1 MTNSEIEIRHKV
13 KFLNLRVFDEPTF
26 TEADNLESRDKI
38 TPNMARL
45 RNLTYESD
53 IFLEMKIQKYRVE
66 NGEEIEVG
74 DPQIYDNPPIHIGK
88 VPIMVRSEFCL
99 LHNKS
104 D

>member
-1 MTNSEIEIRHKV
+1 
-13 KFLNLRVFDEPTF
+13 
-26 TEADNLESRDKI
+26 
-38 TPNMARL
+38 MARL

-53 IFLEMKIQKYRVE
+53 IFLEMKIEKYRVE
-66 NGEEIEVG
+66 NDVEIHIPETSN
-74 DPQIYDNPPIHIGK
+74 QDNHLIHIGK